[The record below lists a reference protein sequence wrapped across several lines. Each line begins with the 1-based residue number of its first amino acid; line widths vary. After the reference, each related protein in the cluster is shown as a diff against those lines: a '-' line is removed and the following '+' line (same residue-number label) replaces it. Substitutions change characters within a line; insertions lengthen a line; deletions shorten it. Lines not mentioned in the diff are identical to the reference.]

1 MNDAPEPSDDALT
14 QGMDALHVL
23 ICRAQRDLFLL
34 IAEAD
39 RRKLWQGD
47 GASDMAHWLWMRYGV
62 SDWKARRW
70 IGASHAL
77 ESLPSTADAF
87 VAGRVGID
95 KVVELCRYV
104 TPDSE
109 QDVLPWAE
117 RVSAGAIRRK
127 ADVAREREVRE
138 AADADSARSLR
149 WWSFDEGRR
158 FGLQAELPA
167 AAGAVVARALERAAA
182 QVPVMPGEEG
192 AGSSAARHADAL
204 VALASARLSDDGDLE
219 RATVVVHVPAEV
231 VASGRGSG
239 EVEGGGVVPA
249 ATARRLLCSS
259 RVQAVVEDGSGNTV
273 GLGRMHREPPPWMMR
288 QLRHRDRECRFPGC
302 GARRFATAHH
312 IRWWADGGPTR
323 LDNLVLVC
331 GFHHKLVH
339 EYGWTVKRESDGD
352 VLWFRPD
359 GERYCAGPAP
369 PALGDGGP

>member
-47 GASDMAHWLWMRYGV
+47 GARDMAHWLWMRFGV

-109 QDVLPWAE
+109 QDALPWAE

-127 ADVAREREVRE
+127 ADVLREREVRE
-138 AADADSARSLR
+138 AADVDSARSLR

-158 FGLQAELPA
+158 F
-167 AAGAVVARALERAAA
+167 RAS
-182 QVPVMPGEEG
+182 G
-192 AGSSAARHADAL
+192 
-204 VALASARLSDDGDLE
+204 
-219 RATVVVHVPAEV
+219 RATGGRRGRHGPRPRARRRTGSGHAWRGGRGVVPGATRRCAGGTGV
-231 VASGRGSG
+231 VAS
-239 EVEGGGVVPA
+239 
-249 ATARRLLCSS
+249 
-259 RVQAVVEDGSGNTV
+259 V
-273 GLGRMHREPPPWMMR
+273 G
-288 QLRHRDRECRFPGC
+288 
-302 GARRFATAHH
+302 
-312 IRWWADGGPTR
+312 
-323 LDNLVLVC
+323 
-331 GFHHKLVH
+331 
-339 EYGWTVKRESDGD
+339 
-352 VLWFRPD
+352 
-359 GERYCAGPAP
+359 
-369 PALGDGGP
+369 